1 MGIENFMIFL
11 FTNLFRIF
19 VNARF
24 LGVFLDK
31 KTGKYSQRVH
41 LLTIILCFILTGAG
55 YLSFQNRNVNIVTNV
70 IGLFLITFSFE
81 GNLKNRVLS
90 VCVVYAFNMIC
101 DVVVVKSFSDYSIKA
116 SISEFLGTM
125 TVFLI
130 TICEIFIEKIIL
142 IRKKVK
148 FISPYWYF
156 LLFIPL
162 LSMVMIHFLICA
174 NIEEHLVIVVQGGCL
189 LVVNMIAFF
198 LYGAMEEAY
207 LTNIEND
214 SLIQIYK
221 NYKNQLDIIMDSQ
234 ERIHSF
240 QHDMKYHLRDL
251 FAMAKKQKMH
261 DIMTYLEEMTAL
273 IENPNEYVYSG
284 NKEIDSNLNYLLDG
298 AKHKLKNVSVKLAI
312 PEGDY
317 ISSVDIN
324 IILSNLLDNAIAAAE
339 RTEEQYLKLE
349 MSVKQYL
356 LYITVENSYNGI
368 INERNG
374 ALLTSKQN
382 RIYHGYGL
390 KNINRIVKKYNGT
403 LDIHYTED
411 KFFVNVMLYLVN
423 AK

>member
-1 MGIENFMIFL
+1 MSIENFLIFL

-24 LGVFLDK
+24 LSVFLDR
-31 KTGKYSQRVH
+31 KTGKNSRRLH
-41 LLTIILCFILTGAG
+41 SLTIALCFILTSVG
-55 YLSFQNRNVNIVTNV
+55 YLFFRDRNVNIVTNI

-81 GNLKNRVLS
+81 GNIKTRLLS
-90 VCVVYAFNMIC
+90 VCIVYAFNMIC
-101 DVVVVKSFSDYSIKA
+101 DVIVVKSFPDYSIKS

-125 TVFLI
+125 TVLLI

-142 IRKKVK
+142 IRKKVN
-148 FISPYWYF
+148 FISPYWYL
-156 LLFIPL
+156 LLFMPL

-174 NIEEHLVIVVQGGCL
+174 NIEEHLVIVIQGSCL
-189 LVVNMIAFF
+189 LAINMIAFF

-207 LTNIEND
+207 LTNIENN
-214 SLIQIYK
+214 SLIQTYK

-234 ERIHSF
+234 ERIHAF

-251 FAMAKKQKMH
+251 FAMAKKEKMH
-261 DIMTYLEEMTAL
+261 DIMAYLEEMTGL

-298 AKHKLKNVSVKLAI
+298 AKNKLKNVSVKLAI
-312 PEGDY
+312 PEGNH

-324 IILSNLLDNAIAAAE
+324 IILSNLLENAIAAAE
-339 RTEEQYLKLE
+339 HTEEKYLKLE

-368 INERNG
+368 INERHG
-374 ALLTSKQN
+374 ILLTSKQN
-382 RIYHGYGL
+382 KAYHGYGL
-390 KNINRIVKKYNGT
+390 KNVNRIVKKYNGT
-403 LDIHYTED
+403 LDIHYTEER
-411 KFFVNVMLYLVN
+411 FFVEIMLYLVN
-423 AK
+423 V